1 MTKEEVTYKGLELVG
16 LAGDARSNYLLALQ
30 AAKKGDFA
38 KADALIAEGNEMI
51 VEAHK
56 AQTEL
61 IQTEAAGDYSDLT
74 LLMVHGQDHLM
85 TTILLKDI
93 LVTLLD
99 VYKQQK

>member
-61 IQTEAAGDYSDLT
+61 IQNRSSRGLFRFDFINGPWSRSLNDNNIAKRHIGYIAWRL
-74 LLMVHGQDHLM
+74 
-85 TTILLKDI
+85 
-93 LVTLLD
+93 
-99 VYKQQK
+99 

>member
-51 VEAHK
+51 VEARR
-56 AQTEL
+56 
-61 IQTEAAGDYSDLT
+61 
-74 LLMVHGQDHLM
+74 
-85 TTILLKDI
+85 
-93 LVTLLD
+93 
-99 VYKQQK
+99 

>member
-1 MTKEEVTYKGLELVG
+1 MQDQITCLPFK
-16 LAGDARSNYLLALQ
+16 Q
-30 AAKKGDFA
+30 QKKGDFA